1 MTGYKDGASS
11 ATMTYGKRTDVGV
24 VHSGRNSS
32 ERAYEESCVCACVPG
47 EQGSRGKKGKRAGG
61 GGGTQT
67 HYESRG
73 LIAVKHVKLG
83 VDLSVLV
90 ADCPGPCALG

>member
-1 MTGYKDGASS
+1 M
-11 ATMTYGKRTDVGV
+11 
-24 VHSGRNSS
+24 
-32 ERAYEESCVCACVPG
+32 CACAPG

-61 GGGTQT
+61 GSGTQT

-73 LIAVKHVKLG
+73 VLAVKHVKLR
-83 VDLSVLV
+83 VNLSVLV